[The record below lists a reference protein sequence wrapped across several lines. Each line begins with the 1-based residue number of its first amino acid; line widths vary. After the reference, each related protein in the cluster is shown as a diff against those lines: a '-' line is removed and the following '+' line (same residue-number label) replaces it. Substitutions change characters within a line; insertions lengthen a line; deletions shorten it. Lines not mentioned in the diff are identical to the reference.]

1 MKYKVG
7 DKVKI
12 RSLDWYNA
20 NKTEGGEVYLEN
32 IVFLQL
38 MSKYCGKVAT
48 ITHDFRYGYYLDIDI
63 GYYHWTDE
71 MFEENINDMETK
83 EIIIPQGWEI
93 DKVEDNKVIIK
104 ESKKELPKTWEECIA
119 KIKDLEYISNNG
131 GIYKLD
137 FNADIVTNQ
146 MQLNGDMVTNQI
158 NDIPV
163 GLGKPM
169 LALMQLLVC
178 REVYRQGWKPNW
190 FDSKTK
196 KWVIENINDNITSMA
211 YMQTSKV
218 LSFQSAEIRDQ
229 FLENFRDL
237 IEEAKELI

>member
-12 RSLDWYNA
+12 KSLDWYKA
-20 NKTEGGEVYLEN
+20 NKTKGGEVHLESG
-32 IVFLQL
+32 IFLRL

-48 ITHDFRYGYYLDIDI
+48 ITHVYSCGYSLDIDGGKWNWI
-63 GYYHWTDE
+63 DE

-93 DKVEDNKVIIK
+93 DEVRGNKIIL
-104 ESKKELPKTWEECIA
+104 SKKELPKTWEECIA
-119 KIKDLEYISNNG
+119 KIKDLEYIDTKANIEEVHFNVGAASNH
-131 GIYKLD
+131 
-137 FNADIVTNQ
+137 
-146 MQLNGDMVTNQI
+146 I

-169 LALMQLLVC
+169 LALCQLLVC

-190 FDSKTK
+190 KDDKEIKYCIERVENYITK
-196 KWVIENINDNITSMA
+196 ET
-211 YMQTSKV
+211 YELTSKV
-218 LSFQSAEIRDQ
+218 LSFQSAEIRDE
-229 FLENFRDL
+229 FLENFKDL

>member
-1 MKYKVG
+1 
-7 DKVKI
+7 
-12 RSLDWYNA
+12 
-20 NKTEGGEVYLEN
+20 
-32 IVFLQL
+32 

-48 ITHDFRYGYYLDIDI
+48 IIYACRYGYSLDIDGGHYSWI
-63 GYYHWTDE
+63 DE

-93 DKVEDNKVIIK
+93 DEVRGNKIILM
-104 ESKKELPKTWEECIA
+104 ESKKELPKTWKECIA
-119 KIKDLEYISNNG
+119 KIEDLEYIDTNGNIEEAHFNVGAASNH
-131 GIYKLD
+131 
-137 FNADIVTNQ
+137 
-146 MQLNGDMVTNQI
+146 I
-158 NDIPV
+158 NDIPK

-196 KWVIENINDNITSMA
+196 KWVIEDINDNITSMV

-218 LSFQSAEIRDQ
+218 LSFQSEEIRDK
-229 FLENFRDL
+229 FLENFKEL